1 MANQKPEV
9 AKPYLKGALLD
20 ERSLPASLRFFG
32 LEVAMTVAFL
42 LLGALGLSDLM
53 VLRIIINAGVLTL
66 VYVLFYNGGLGRG
79 TADVALGETLYVRE
93 QNGNMIDAAEQKRAF
108 HIGKGWLIG
117 LLGSLPLLLC
127 AVVLALTAEKQMS
140 GLGVLP
146 SWVTG
151 LMTRSEVSDAL
162 GYMQASSPMT
172 LPIFVRMIV
181 RMAIMPY
188 ISMVGLEAS
197 DTLLLVERISPLLVL
212 LPAFLWG
219 LGYIR
224 GRNVR
229 AMVHTSIAKNNRKR
243 ARREKKQRE
252 ARRSDRQMLN

>member
-1 MANQKPEV
+1 
-9 AKPYLKGALLD
+9 
-20 ERSLPASLRFFG
+20 
-32 LEVAMTVAFL
+32 
-42 LLGALGLSDLM
+42 
-53 VLRIIINAGVLTL
+53 
-66 VYVLFYNGGLGRG
+66 
-79 TADVALGETLYVRE
+79 
-93 QNGNMIDAAEQKRAF
+93 
-108 HIGKGWLIG
+108 
-117 LLGSLPLLLC
+117 
-127 AVVLALTAEKQMS
+127 
-140 GLGVLP
+140 
-146 SWVTG
+146 
-151 LMTRSEVSDAL
+151 
-162 GYMQASSPMT
+162 MQASSPMT